1 MDKEKEKKLE
11 YLFFL
16 YLFLWYLV
24 YNFIIF
30 PQRLFLK
37 YPLNALKF
45 FSKVE
50 PSERFLDFSPLYLF
64 LNGVLA
70 SIYRESYI
78 IIPYLQI
85 FFGIVSLFIFFKGAK
100 ERVSSFSAYIITTLV
115 SLYPSYLL
123 YLNCIE
129 PEALIFSF
137 LLIGMTFFLSGKS
150 SLFSGTFFSLSFLL
164 RPSLLPFSLIIF
176 FFIKKNRI
184 YYLIPLITSLLLL
197 IFFSLWAT
205 NSPTLTFMS
214 PGTVFYEGNNP
225 LSTGIASTYPKSI
238 KLWEGEFSG
247 KEADFAHALYRKVA
261 DYESG
266 GKLSLFQNHFF
277 WFNKSLNYII
287 SYPLIWIKHFLKK
300 VWLYLSSYEAH
311 DIFSLIIIFNKLGFF
326 KFISFGIFS
335 ALIFLALSFKIKK
348 IPFPIT
354 FCFLFNLMVLSL
366 FYFSSRQRITLLP
379 FAIFLALYGVETL
392 RENQKN
398 ILLFFA
404 IYGIL
409 FIKNMDIKN
418 YEKTYEEV
426 QKAGAMRISSHN
438 FLKEKKNFES
448 SIALSAS
455 IAKAPYLSYS
465 HSFAYIPFLGGT
477 PYSQAIKLHLAENY
491 FNYGL
496 LYFYDG
502 QIKNAL
508 KFFEEIKFKKIE
520 RHYYDNNL
528 PLYYYILCL
537 IKEGRKEEGKNY
549 LEIAK
554 KKYPA
559 RLSILAIDY
568 LINGKGDLNKYYDF
582 LSINLILAETSLYLK
597 NFENS
602 FKYSQEVIR
611 IAPEMI
617 YAHEISAV
625 SLGYLEKYKEM
636 TEEIKYIVSK
646 KNQIVFHREWQEL
659 TEILEKRYGGK
670 RDFIPFL
677 NSLRTLFPKPL

>member
-70 SIYRESYI
+70 SIYKESYI

-85 FFGIVSLFIFFKGAK
+85 ILGIISLYIFFKVAK
-100 ERVSSFSAYIITTLV
+100 VRVSPLSAYIATVLL

-123 YLNCIE
+123 YLNCLE

-137 LLIGMTFFLSGKS
+137 LLIGMSFLLSEKNPLLTGI
-150 SLFSGTFFSLSFLL
+150 FFSLSFLL
-164 RPSLLPFSLIIF
+164 RPSLLPFSIIIAL
-176 FFIKKNRI
+176 FIKKNKI
-184 YYLIPLITSLLLL
+184 YYLIPLIISILLLF
-197 IFFSLWAT
+197 FFSFWAT
-205 NSPTLTFMS
+205 NTPTLTFMS

-238 KLWEGEFSG
+238 KIWEGEFSG

-261 DYESG
+261 EYERG
-266 GKLSLFQNHFF
+266 KKLSLFQNHFF
-277 WFNKSLNYII
+277 WFKKSLNYII
-287 SYPLIWIKHFLKK
+287 SYPFVWFKHFLKK
-300 VWLYLSSYEAH
+300 IWLYLSSYEAH
-311 DIFSLIIIFNKLGFF
+311 DIFSLIIIYNKLGLF
-326 KFISFGIFS
+326 KLISFGIFS
-335 ALIFLALSFKIKK
+335 ALIFSALIFKIKK
-348 IPFPIT
+348 IPFIII
-354 FCFLFNLMVLSL
+354 FSFLFNLIVLSL

-379 FAIFLALYGVETL
+379 FTLFLVLYGVETL
-392 RENQKN
+392 KENKK
-398 ILLFFA
+398 IIFLFLA

-409 FIKNMDIKN
+409 FIKNIDIKN

-426 QKAGAMRISSHN
+426 QSAGGMRTSAHN
-438 FLKEKKNFES
+438 FLMEKKNFEA

-477 PYSQAIKLHLAENY
+477 PYAQAIKLNLGENY

-496 LYFYDG
+496 LYFYDR

-568 LINGKGDLNKYYDF
+568 LINGKEDLKKYYDV

-602 FKYSQEVIR
+602 LKYSQEIIK
-611 IAPEMI
+611 IAPELT

-625 SLGYLEKYKEM
+625 SYGYLEKYKEM

-646 KNQIVFHREWQEL
+646 KNQIVFHREWQDL
-659 TEILEKRYGGK
+659 SEILEKRYEGK